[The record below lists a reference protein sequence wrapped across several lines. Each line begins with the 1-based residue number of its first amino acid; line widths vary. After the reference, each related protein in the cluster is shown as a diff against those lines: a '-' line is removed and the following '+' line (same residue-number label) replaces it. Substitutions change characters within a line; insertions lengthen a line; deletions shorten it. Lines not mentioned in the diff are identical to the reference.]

1 MAEFT
6 HESTESQEEEELQEE
21 VLDFAP
27 AALDDSLPEVEDP
40 LQEINLGTE
49 EDPRPTFISALL
61 KGPLKN
67 ELVALLQEFKD
78 CFAWHYH
85 EMPGLD
91 RELVEHKL
99 PIKEGYLPVK
109 QARRRMSMDTELK
122 VKEEIERLLKAGFI
136 RPAIYA
142 DWLANIVPVLK
153 RKTGAVRI
161 CVDYRNLNEA
171 SPKDEYPMPMA
182 DMLVDGAAHNQ
193 MLSFMDGNAGYNQIM
208 MAEEDIHKTA
218 FMCPGHIG
226 AFEYTVMPFGLRN
239 AGATYQRAM
248 NSVFHDMIGH
258 SLEVYIDDVVIK
270 SPEEGNHMTNL
281 RRAFLRMRRHKLK
294 MNPKKCVF
302 GVQAG
307 NFLGFLVHQRG
318 IEIDKNKA
326 KSIVEALPP
335 RNKKELQSLLGK
347 INFLRRFISNSAGK
361 IQPFSSLLRLKQE
374 QTFKWEEQHQ
384 QAFEEIKHYLSNPP
398 VLSPPKRGRPL
409 KLYISASEVSI
420 GSLLVQDNKEGKEQA
435 VYYLSRTLTEVERK
449 YSAIERLCLALYF
462 TAVKLRHYMLPYTIY
477 IIAKTDLIKY
487 MLTRPMLR
495 GRIGKWTLALTEFA
509 FRYVPQKAV
518 KGQAVADFLADHPGE
533 EIENMDSL
541 DIANADLLTRA
552 HTCLNNPI
560 YSVHLTPWKLYF
572 DGSKTDITSEAGIV
586 LEEPLGIR
594 HCYSFQLDF
603 QCTNNRVEYEALII
617 GLEMLVELGI
627 QSVEILGDSMLVLK
641 QIAGEYKCLSPSLA
655 VYLVA
660 ARNLLTEFR
669 EATWEHIP
677 REENFAANELAQV
690 ATGIQIPEDCVQRII
705 KIGKKSLPSVLARG
719 MEIDVNSATIT
730 EDDWRNPI
738 MTYLRY
744 PTLPSEK
751 KVRIMALNYLMWNED
766 LVRKSKDEVLLRC
779 LRKKEYMK
787 VMGETH
793 EGICGAHQGGR
804 KMCWLIRRYGY
815 FWPTM
820 MKDCI
825 NYSKGCE
832 SCQRHGPVQQAPSVP
847 MNPVVKPWPFRGW
860 AMDLIGKIYPASSQQ
875 HCFIIVATD
884 YFTKWVEAKA
894 VKSTTSQEIII
905 FIEEQIIQRFGI
917 PESITT
923 DRGSSFI
930 SREMLDMAEAFKFRL
945 LQSTPYYAQ
954 ANGQAESSNK
964 VIINIIRKMLEKN
977 PKQWHEKLSE
987 TLWAYRTSKREATA
1001 MTPYALTY
1009 GHDAILPM
1017 EIAVQ
1022 SLRIAHQHDLVGEDY
1037 SQAMLLELE
1046 GLDASRI
1053 DTLNKLL
1060 AGKQAVSRAYNKR
1073 VRNKS
1078 FEEGEIVWRAVL
1090 PLGTHVAG
1098 YGKWSPTWEGPFIIN
1113 QILGMGAY
1121 RLQDRDGEVHTAPI
1135 NGKWLKKFYPTMWDS
1150 QAVQTDP
1157 GIDTGFN

>member
-1 MAEFT
+1 
-6 HESTESQEEEELQEE
+6 
-21 VLDFAP
+21 
-27 AALDDSLPEVEDP
+27 
-40 LQEINLGTE
+40 
-49 EDPRPTFISALL
+49 
-61 KGPLKN
+61 
-67 ELVALLQEFKD
+67 
-78 CFAWHYH
+78 
-85 EMPGLD
+85 MPGLD
-91 RELVEHKL
+91 RQLVEHKL
-99 PIKEGYLPVK
+99 PIKDGYLPVK

-136 RPAIYA
+136 KPAIYA

-182 DMLVDGAAHNQ
+182 DMLIDGAAHNQ

-208 MAEEDIHKTA
+208 MAEQDIHKTA

-248 NSVFHDMIGH
+248 NSIFHDMIGH

-270 SPEEGNHMTNL
+270 SPEEGNHISSL
-281 RRAFLRMRRHKLK
+281 RKAFLRMRQHKLK

-318 IEIDKNKA
+318 IEVDKNKA
-326 KSIVEALPP
+326 KSIMEALPP

-384 QAFEEIKHYLSNPP
+384 QAFQEIKDYLSNPP

-409 KLYISASEVSI
+409 KLYVSASEVSI

-435 VYYLSRTLTEVERK
+435 VYYLSRTLTEVERR

-462 TAVKLRHYMLPYTIY
+462 TAIKLRHYMLPHTIY

-495 GRIGKWTLALTEFA
+495 GRIGKWTLALTEFTL
-509 FRYVPQKAV
+509 RYVPQKAV
-518 KGQAVADFLADHPGE
+518 KGQAVADFLTDHPGE

-541 DIANADLLTRA
+541 DIANANLLTRA
-552 HTCLNNPI
+552 HVCLNNPI
-560 YSVHLTPWKLYF
+560 YSIHLTPWKLYF
-572 DGSKTDITSEAGIV
+572 DGSKTDKASGAGVV

-603 QCTNNRVEYEALII
+603 QCTNNRAEYEALII

-690 ATGIQIPEDCVQRII
+690 ASGIQMPEDCVQRII
-705 KIGKKSLPSVLARG
+705 KIGRKSLPSVLTRG
-719 MEIDVNSATIT
+719 MEIEVNSALIT
-730 EDDWRNPI
+730 KDDWRGPI
-738 MTYLRY
+738 MTYLQY
-744 PTLPSEK
+744 PTLASERR
-751 KVRIMALNYLMWNED
+751 VRIMATNYLMWNED

-779 LRKKEYMK
+779 LGKTEYMK
-787 VMGETH
+787 VMEETH

-820 MKDCI
+820 LKDCI

-832 SCQRHGPVQQAPSVP
+832 ACQRHGPIQRAPSVP

-884 YFTKWVEAKA
+884 YFTKWVEAKPI
-894 VKSTTSQEIII
+894 KTTTSQEIIT
-905 FIEEQIIQRFGI
+905 FIEQQIIQRFGI

-930 SREMLDMAEAFKFRL
+930 SRDMLNMAEAFKFKL

-987 TLWAYRTSKREATA
+987 TLWAYRTSKREATG

-1022 SLRIAHQHDLVGEDY
+1022 SLRIAHQHHLTGEDY

-1046 GLDASRI
+1046 ELDANLEDKSSR
-1053 DTLNKLL
+1053 TRHLVTNL
-1060 AGKQAVSRAYNKR
+1060 AQQKPRQAEFEFSQTWRPQKTQDESYSKQNNSR
-1073 VRNKS
+1073 S
-1078 FEEGEIVWRAVL
+1078 
-1090 PLGTHVAG
+1090 T
-1098 YGKWSPTWEGPFIIN
+1098 
-1113 QILGMGAY
+1113 ILSSSDH
-1121 RLQDRDGEVHTAPI
+1121 RE
-1135 NGKWLKKFYPTMWDS
+1135 
-1150 QAVQTDP
+1150 
-1157 GIDTGFN
+1157 

>member
-61 KGPLKN
+61 KEPLKN
-67 ELVALLQEFKD
+67 ELVTLLQEFKD

-281 RRAFLRMRRHKLK
+281 RRAFLRMRQHKLK

-326 KSIVEALPP
+326 KSIIEALPP

-462 TAVKLRHYMLPYTIY
+462 TAVKLRHYMLPHTIY

-518 KGQAVADFLADHPGE
+518 KGQAVTDFLADHPGE

-572 DGSKTDITSEAGIV
+572 DGSKTDITSGAGIV

-603 QCTNNRVEYEALII
+603 QCTNNRAEYEALII
-617 GLEMLVELGI
+617 GLEILVELGI

-690 ATGIQIPEDCVQRII
+690 ATGIQIPEYCVQRII

-719 MEIDVNSATIT
+719 MEIDVNSATIA

-779 LRKKEYMK
+779 LGKKEYMK

-987 TLWAYRTSKREATA
+987 TLWAYRTSKREATG

-1046 GLDASRI
+1046 GLDAARI

-1078 FEEGEIVWRAVL
+1078 FEEGEIVWKAVL

-1098 YGKWSPTWEGPFIIN
+1098 YGKWSPTWEGPFIIS

-1157 GIDTGFN
+1157 GIDTGVN

>member
-1 MAEFT
+1 
-6 HESTESQEEEELQEE
+6 
-21 VLDFAP
+21 
-27 AALDDSLPEVEDP
+27 
-40 LQEINLGTE
+40 
-49 EDPRPTFISALL
+49 
-61 KGPLKN
+61 
-67 ELVALLQEFKD
+67 
-78 CFAWHYH
+78 
-85 EMPGLD
+85 MPGPD
-91 RELVEHKL
+91 RQLVEHKL
-99 PIKEGYLPVK
+99 PIKDGYLPVK

-122 VKEEIERLLKAGFI
+122 VKEEIERLLKVGFI

-171 SPKDEYPMPMA
+171 SPRT
-182 DMLVDGAAHNQ
+182 
-193 MLSFMDGNAGYNQIM
+193 SYNQIM
-208 MAEEDIHKTA
+208 MAEQDIHKTA

-248 NSVFHDMIGH
+248 NSIFHDMIGY

-270 SPEEGNHMTNL
+270 SPEEGDHISSL
-281 RRAFLRMRRHKLK
+281 RKAFLRMRQHKLK

-307 NFLGFLVHQRG
+307 NFLGFLVHHRG
-318 IEIDKNKA
+318 IEVDKNKA
-326 KSIVEALPP
+326 KSIMEALPP

-361 IQPFSSLLRLKQE
+361 IQPFSSLLRVKQE

-384 QAFEEIKHYLSNPP
+384 RAFQEIKDYLSNPP

-409 KLYISASEVSI
+409 KLYVSASEVSI

-435 VYYLSRTLTEVERK
+435 VYYLSRTLTEVERR
-449 YSAIERLCLALYF
+449 YFAIERLCLALYF
-462 TAVKLRHYMLPYTIY
+462 TAVKLRHYMLPHTIY

-495 GRIGKWTLALTEFA
+495 GRIGKWTLALTEFTL
-509 FRYVPQKAV
+509 RYVPQKAV

-533 EIENMDSL
+533 KIENMDSL
-541 DIANADLLTRA
+541 DIANANLLTRA
-552 HTCLNNPI
+552 HVCLNNPI
-560 YSVHLTPWKLYF
+560 YSIHLTPWKLYF
-572 DGSKTDITSEAGIV
+572 DGSKTDKASGAGVV

-603 QCTNNRVEYEALII
+603 QCTNNRAEYEALII
-617 GLEMLVELGI
+617 GLEMLVELGV

-641 QIAGEYKCLSPSLA
+641 QIAGEYKCLNPSLA

-690 ATGIQIPEDCVQRII
+690 ASGIQMPEDCVQRII
-705 KIGKKSLPSVLARG
+705 KRGRKSLPSVLTRG
-719 MEIDVNSATIT
+719 MEIEVNSALIT
-730 EDDWRNPI
+730 KDDWREPI
-738 MTYLRY
+738 MTYLQY

-751 KVRIMALNYLMWNED
+751 RVRIMATNYLMWNED

-779 LRKKEYMK
+779 LEKTEYMK
-787 VMGETH
+787 AMGETH

-820 MKDCI
+820 LKDCI
-825 NYSKGCE
+825 NYSKG
-832 SCQRHGPVQQAPSVP
+832 
-847 MNPVVKPWPFRGW
+847 
-860 AMDLIGKIYPASSQQ
+860 Y
-875 HCFIIVATD
+875 
-884 YFTKWVEAKA
+884 YFTKWVEAKPI
-894 VKSTTSQEIII
+894 KTTTSQEIIT

-930 SREMLDMAEAFKFRL
+930 SRDMLDMAEAFKFKL

-987 TLWAYRTSKREATA
+987 TLWAYRTSKREATG

-1022 SLRIAHQHDLVGEDY
+1022 SLRVAHQHGLTGEDY
-1037 SQAMLLELE
+1037 SQAIIYRSAMGPEPKHLSHIQQGWRHRTYTEVECVAGRIPEAQGSSKQVFISVDRLL
-1046 GLDASRI
+1046 GQKNGVIDPSSPPVAPISREESVNPVYPF
-1053 DTLNKLL
+1053 DWAVPHL
-1060 AGKQAVSRAYNKR
+1060 AG
-1073 VRNKS
+1073 
-1078 FEEGEIVWRAVL
+1078 
-1090 PLGTHVAG
+1090 
-1098 YGKWSPTWEGPFIIN
+1098 WEGPA
-1113 QILGMGAY
+1113 QILANPRM
-1121 RLQDRDGEVHTAPI
+1121 R
-1135 NGKWLKKFYPTMWDS
+1135 S
-1150 QAVQTDP
+1150 
-1157 GIDTGFN
+1157 